1 MIKRSDILLAFVCG
15 LVFGIGL
22 VISGMTEPSKVQ
34 GFLDITGQ
42 WDPSLALVMGGAI
55 AIALPFFQWA
65 KRVRSRTVPSANV
78 SEKSDTDVV
87 PMPTTI
93 DKSLIIGSL
102 IFGIGWGVAGFCPGP
117 ALVSA
122 SSGKLVAIIF
132 VVSMAIGM
140 WIARLVQKKI
150 SHQYSDGAE

>member
-1 MIKRSDILLAFVCG
+1 MNNRGDILLAFVCG

-22 VISGMTEPSKVQ
+22 VLSGMTEPSKVQ

-42 WDPSLALVMGGAI
+42 WDPSLGLVMGGAI
-55 AIALPFFQWA
+55 AVALPFFQWA
-65 KRVRSRTVPSANV
+65 KHVRSRKAHSVNG
-78 SEKSDTDVV
+78 SEKIDTDAV

-102 IFGIGWGVAGFCPGP
+102 IFGIGWGLAGFCPGP

-122 SSGKLVAIIF
+122 SSGKPVAIIF
-132 VVSMAIGM
+132 VASMAAGM
-140 WIARLVQKKI
+140 WIASFSAKKL
-150 SHQYSDGAE
+150 SHQN